1 MPRKFT
7 RRLSEQLPLL
17 PGKVTDFER
26 EGGGP
31 PAAHL
36 SRGGGRAR
44 VDGGGVGRERSPNR
58 CSSDVYS
65 FSSFRFLP
73 KCSTYSFLLLG
84 LQMKAALV
92 LLLGVVALTEGKVD
106 PLLLLVSLG

>member
-1 MPRKFT
+1 M
-7 RRLSEQLPLL
+7 
-17 PGKVTDFER
+17 GND
-26 EGGGP
+26 P
-31 PAAHL
+31 PIATAP
-36 SRGGGRAR
+36 
-44 VDGGGVGRERSPNR
+44 DI
-58 CSSDVYS
+58 YS

-92 LLLGVVALTEGKVD
+92 LLLGVVALTKGKVD

>member
-1 MPRKFT
+1 MGRT
-7 RRLSEQLPLL
+7 
-17 PGKVTDFER
+17 
-26 EGGGP
+26 

-36 SRGGGRAR
+36 SRGGGRAL
-44 VDGGGVGRERSPNR
+44 VDGGGVGGERSPNR
-58 CSSDVYS
+58 YSSDIYS

-84 LQMKAALV
+84 LQMKAVLV
-92 LLLGVVALTEGKVD
+92 LALTEGKVD